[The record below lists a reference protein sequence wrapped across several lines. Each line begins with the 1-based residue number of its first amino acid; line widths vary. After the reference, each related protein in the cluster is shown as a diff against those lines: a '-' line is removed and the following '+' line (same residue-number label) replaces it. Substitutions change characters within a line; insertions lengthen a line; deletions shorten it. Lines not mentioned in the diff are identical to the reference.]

1 MKNPLLLKIAVL
13 MVAVMCGRGIAS
25 AQEAYACH
33 TPEDSTLTFY
43 YDSQRSTRTGIT
55 YNLNTGDNTPG
66 WSEGYKGF
74 GISQVVFDPSFAAAR
89 PTSTYKWFYCMA
101 NLRSFT
107 GLDYLN
113 TEEVTTMV
121 NMFSICKSLT
131 DLDLSSFNTTNVTTM
146 FLMFSFCESLKT
158 IDLSSFNTSNVTNM
172 SHVFWSCKSLASLDL
187 SSFNTSNVKNMEGM
201 FDDCESL
208 TSIDLSGFN
217 TEKLL
222 YTNAM
227 FSGCKSLASVDLTS
241 FNTSNVEQTTS
252 MFSGCESLKSLDL
265 SSFNTSKIW
274 RTRSMFSGCN
284 NLETI
289 YAGEGWSMESVT
301 VSSDMFIGCTRL
313 VGGQGTAYDENHVDA
328 AYAHIDGGPSNPGYF
343 TEKDDIQSGDVNAD
357 GEVNIADVNCII
369 AVILGDPDT
378 YGGRADVNADGEVN
392 IADINAVIDIIQSDT
407 LVS

>member
-1 MKNPLLLKIAVL
+1 MKNPLFLRMVVL
-13 MVAVMCGRGIAS
+13 VATVICARGVSS

-43 YDSQRSTRTGIT
+43 YDEQRSTRPGIT
-55 YNLNTGDNTPG
+55 YDLNTGENTPG
-66 WSEGYKGF
+66 WIVGFKGYD
-74 GISQVVFDPSFAAAR
+74 ISQVVFDPSFAAAR
-89 PTSTYKWFYCMA
+89 PSSTYKWFYCMA
-101 NLRSFT
+101 NLRSIT

-121 NMFSICKSLT
+121 NMFSICNSLT
-131 DLDLSSFNTTNVTTM
+131 DLDLSSFNTTNVKTM
-146 FLMFSFCESLKT
+146 FLMFSFCESLKS

-172 SHVFWSCKSLASLDL
+172 SHMFWSCKSLASIDL
-187 SSFNTSNVKNMEGM
+187 SSFNTSNVKNMEGI

-227 FSGCKSLASVDLTS
+227 FSGCKSLAFVDLTS

-252 MFSGCESLKSLDL
+252 MFSGCESLKTLDL

-274 RTRSMFSGCN
+274 RMRSMFSGCK

-289 YAGEGWSMESVT
+289 YAGEGWSTESVT
-301 VSSDMFIGCTRL
+301 VSSDMFIGCTKL

-328 AYAHIDGGPSNPGYF
+328 AYAHIDGGPDNPGYF
-343 TEKDDIQSGDVNAD
+343 TEKDDMQCGDVN
-357 GEVNIADVNCII
+357 G
-369 AVILGDPDT
+369 
-378 YGGRADVNADGEVN
+378 DGEVN
-392 IADINAVIDIIQSDT
+392 IADINCIIAVILGAPNTYGDRADVNADGELNIADINAVIDMI
-407 LVS
+407 LNAY

>member
-1 MKNPLLLKIAVL
+1 MKNPLFLRMVVL
-13 MVAVMCGRGIAS
+13 VATVICARGVSS

-43 YDSQRSTRTGIT
+43 YDEQRSTRPGIT
-55 YNLNTGDNTPG
+55 YDLNTGENTPG
-66 WSEGYKGF
+66 WSVGFKGYA
-74 GISQVVFDPSFAAAR
+74 ISQVVFDPSFAAAR

-101 NLRSFT
+101 NLQSIM
-107 GLDYLN
+107 GLNYLN
-113 TEEVTTMV
+113 TKDVTTMSH
-121 NMFSICKSLT
+121 MFGICKSLT
-131 DLDLSSFNTTNVTTM
+131 ALDLSSFNTTNVTTM

-172 SHVFWSCKSLASLDL
+172 SHVFWSCKSLASIDL
-187 SSFNTSNVKNMEGM
+187 SSFNTSNVKNMEGI

-252 MFSGCESLKSLDL
+252 MFSGCESLKIIDL
-265 SSFNTSKIW
+265 SSFNTEKIW
-274 RTRSMFSGCN
+274 RMRSMFSGCK

-289 YAGEGWSMESVT
+289 YAGEGWSTESVT
-301 VSSDMFIGCTRL
+301 VSSDMFIGCTKL

-328 AYAHIDGGPSNPGYF
+328 AYAHIDGGPDNPGYF
-343 TEKDDIQSGDVNAD
+343 TEKDDLQRGDVNGD
-357 GEVNIADVNCII
+357 GEVNIADINCII
-369 AVILGDPDT
+369 AVILGAPNT
-378 YGGRADVNADGEVN
+378 YGDRADVNADGEVN
-392 IADINAVIDIIQSDT
+392 IADINAVIGII
-407 LVS
+407 LNAY